1 MRSLK
6 RLVVPDWLRERRLEL
21 GMPPDPA
28 VHQPL
33 GQLLLKGA
41 VLGSLLVLMPFA
53 LLVVMENQQRSLE
66 AEVLALVPV
75 EARVGN
81 AETRLNSMAQKRSAL
96 TAQTKRIAAQL
107 VALRSG
113 SALLEQMRQV
123 TPQGVRLLSVAALPS
138 KLIIKGEAEGSD
150 AFERINALALNL
162 EAQDELRVDGT
173 SIVKA
178 TANDNG
184 RVDFSLESVIDSSVR
199 STPERLRDLGA
210 EGLARRY
217 ELLREQGIPL

>member
-21 GMPPDPA
+21 GLPPDPV

-41 VLGSLLVLMPFA
+41 VLGSLLVLTPFA

>member
-6 RLVVPDWLRERRLEL
+6 PLLPPDWLRERRLEL
-21 GMPPDPA
+21 GMPADPV

-41 VLGSLLVLMPFA
+41 VLGSLLVLIPFA
-53 LLVVMENQQRSLE
+53 LLVVLENQQRRLE

-113 SALLEQMRQV
+113 SALLEQIREV

-138 KLIIKGEAEGSD
+138 KLIIKGEAEGAD
-150 AFERINALALNL
+150 ALERINALALNL
-162 EAQDELRVDGT
+162 EAQEELLVAGT
-173 SIVKA
+173 SILKA
-178 TANDNG
+178 TANDKG
-184 RVDFSLESVIDSSVR
+184 LIDFSVESAIDPSGQA
-199 STPERLRDLGA
+199 TPERLRELGS

-217 ELLREQGIPL
+217 ELLREQGIAL

>member
-53 LLVVMENQQRSLE
+53 LLVVMENQQRRLE

-96 TAQTKRIAAQL
+96 TAQTKRIAAQQ

-162 EAQDELRVDGT
+162 EAQDELSVDGT

-178 TANDNG
+178 TTNDNG

>member
-21 GMPPDPA
+21 GLPPDPV

>member
-21 GMPPDPA
+21 GLPPDPV

-41 VLGSLLVLMPFA
+41 VLGSLLVLTPFA

-184 RVDFSLESVIDSSVR
+184 RVDFSVESVIDSSVR
-199 STPERLRDLGA
+199 STAERLRDLGA

>member
-6 RLVVPDWLRERRLEL
+6 PLVLPDWLRERRLEL
-21 GMPPDPA
+21 GMPADPV

-41 VLGSLLVLMPFA
+41 LVGGLLVFTPLA
-53 LLVVMENQQRSLE
+53 LLAVAEYQQSRLE
-66 AEVLALVPV
+66 VEVLALAPV
-75 EARVGN
+75 EARVGD
-81 AETRLNSMAQKRSAL
+81 AKARLQTMAKERSAR
-96 TAQTKRIAAQL
+96 TEQTKRIAAQL

-138 KLIIKGEAEGSD
+138 KLILKGEAEGGD

-173 SIVKA
+173 SIIKA
-178 TANDNG
+178 TSNDNG

-199 STPERLRDLGA
+199 STPERLRELGA

>member
-53 LLVVMENQQRSLE
+53 LLVVMENQQRRLE

-123 TPQGVRLLSVAALPS
+123 TPQGVRLLSVVALPS

-178 TANDNG
+178 TTNDNG

>member
-53 LLVVMENQQRSLE
+53 LLVVMENQQRRLE

-199 STPERLRDLGA
+199 STAERLRDLGA

>member
-53 LLVVMENQQRSLE
+53 LLVVMENQQRRLE

>member
-21 GMPPDPA
+21 GLPPDPA

-53 LLVVMENQQRSLE
+53 LLVVMENQQRRLE

-199 STPERLRDLGA
+199 STAERLRDLGA

>member
-53 LLVVMENQQRSLE
+53 LLVVMENQQRRLE

-96 TAQTKRIAAQL
+96 TAQTKRVAAQL

-162 EAQDELRVDGT
+162 EAQDELSVDGT

-178 TANDNG
+178 TTNDNG

>member
-21 GMPPDPA
+21 GLPPDPV

-41 VLGSLLVLMPFA
+41 VLGSLLVLTPFA

-199 STPERLRDLGA
+199 STAERLRDLGA

>member
-41 VLGSLLVLMPFA
+41 VLGSLLVLTPFA

-178 TANDNG
+178 TTNDNG

-199 STPERLRDLGA
+199 STAERLRDLGA

>member
-1 MRSLK
+1 VRSLK

-53 LLVVMENQQRSLE
+53 LLVVMENQQRRLE

-81 AETRLNSMAQKRSAL
+81 AETRLNSMVQKRSAL

-123 TPQGVRLLSVAALPS
+123 TPQGMRLLSVAALPS

>member
-21 GMPPDPA
+21 GLPPDPV

-41 VLGSLLVLMPFA
+41 VLGSLLVLTPFA

-162 EAQDELRVDGT
+162 EAQDELSVDGT

-178 TANDNG
+178 TTNDNG